1 MKKLISALL
10 ALTMLLAVFAGCTKI
25 KDPDKYGAV
34 LDMYLGT
41 KPINLDPA
49 TAYTDESLVRV
60 LNLLFEGLMRIN
72 EKGKLEKALAKKYEF
87 YTDNKTGEKVLKIW
101 LNTTYWSDSSLVQSH
116 DVVYA
121 WKRILDPAFSSE
133 AAVMLYPI
141 KGARQAKLGEIGIDD
156 IGLYAVSKNIL
167 EVRFEKGADTNE
179 FLYNLAS
186 PALVPLRENKISL
199 YQDTWSRS
207 STDLS
212 TNGPFRARKFTGDE
226 GETLLLE
233 RSKYYYRNN
242 NLSSEALD
250 KSVTPY
256 RIYVHF
262 SDPLDLNII
271 SSKDEEAVDV
281 VTRYR
286 NEEYF
291 FVSGLTGSVAA
302 DFGKTKTTEL
312 ASTYSFYF
320 NTSNKALSNQTVRY
334 ALSIALDRN
343 AIAEAVGGGVKAATG
358 LVPSKIFDTKKGT
371 SFRKNGG
378 NILSSSASIDEAKAI
393 LDEAGINPAT
403 YDELY
408 LYYLMDYTNDS
419 YQSAQMGYMSKE
431 KTIAT
436 YAKDTWE
443 ALGFSVVIK
452 GVNATEY
459 EQVYKSGDYDVLG
472 LDVQALS
479 AYSFAMLAPF
489 AKSFSGKVRLVDS
502 TSKDFDKS
510 KGVER
515 YYVNETHITGYYN
528 EEYDALIEKAFAAAT
543 QKEKAALLH
552 QAEELLIKDAPV
564 VPVLFNSDCY
574 VVSNKLSGFDTDFFG
589 SKSFT
594 KTALKNYLNYLH
606 D

>member
-1 MKKLISALL
+1 MKKIVSALL
-10 ALTMLLAVFAGCTKI
+10 ALTMLLAVLAGCTKI
-25 KDPDKYGAV
+25 KSPDKYGAV

-72 EKGKLEKALAKKYEF
+72 EKGKLEKALAKKYVF
-87 YTDNKTGEKVLKIW
+87 YTDKKTGDYILKIW
-101 LNTTYWSDSSLVQSH
+101 LNTTHWSDSSLVQSH

-133 AAVMLYPI
+133 AAAMLYPI

-156 IGLYAVSKNIL
+156 IGLYAISKNIL

-199 YQDTWSRS
+199 YQNTWSRS

-242 NLSSEALD
+242 NLKSEALD

-271 SSKDEEAVDV
+271 SSKNEDAVDV

-286 NEEYF
+286 NNEYF

-320 NTSNKALSNQTVRY
+320 NTSNKALSNATVRY
-334 ALSIALDRN
+334 ALSMALDRS
-343 AIAEAVGGGVKAATG
+343 AIASAVGGGVKAATG
-358 LVPSKIFDTKKGT
+358 LVPSKVFDTKKGT
-371 SFRKNGG
+371 SFRKKGG
-378 NILSSSASIDEAKAI
+378 NLLSGASLDEAKA
-393 LDEAGINPAT
+393 LLADAGINPAKFDT
-403 YDELY
+403 LY
-408 LYYLMDYTNDS
+408 LYYLSDYTNDS

-436 YAKDTWE
+436 YAKEAWE
-443 ALGFSVVIK
+443 ELGFSVVIK
-452 GVNATEY
+452 GVTATEY
-459 EQVYKSGDYDVLG
+459 EQVYNSGDYDVIG

-489 AKSFSGKVRLVDS
+489 AKAFSGKVRLVDS
-502 TSKDFDKS
+502 TSKDFDAS
-510 KGVER
+510 KGAER
-515 YYVNETHITGYYN
+515 YYESLPHVTGYYN
-528 EEYDALIEKAFAAAT
+528 EEYDALIEKAFAAST
-543 QKEKAALLH
+543 QKEKAGLLH

-564 VPVLFNSDCY
+564 APVIFNADCY
-574 VVSNKLSGFDTDFFG
+574 VASNKLSGFETDFFG